1 VKGDDSP
8 PSGAE
13 GEWEEVSDQ
22 ETPKTAE
29 ASEDKKAADLI
40 KALAIDKSNDAV
52 TTTDGANV
60 SVYFQ
65 KALVAF
71 LTRRRRQL
79 TKANILT
86 RKKRQRQTNLRAMT
100 LTSMTPRMTR
110 DQKLISSTTS
120 LKLR

>member
-22 ETPKTAE
+22 ETPKIAE

-52 TTTDGANV
+52 TITDGANV
-60 SVYFQ
+60 SAYFQ
-65 KALVAF
+65 KPLVAF

-79 TKANILT
+79 TKASILT
-86 RKKRQRQTNLRAMT
+86 RKMRQRQTNL
-100 LTSMTPRMTR
+100 
-110 DQKLISSTTS
+110 
-120 LKLR
+120 